1 MHEMCINVVF
11 QVLKCLI
18 TLLSFQHTSRKS
30 TAYFVNAVY
39 KVPGKKKKAK
49 KAPSS
54 KKAPAKKAPAKKRK
68 APTKPVAKKPIAK
81 ADPEKVARLE
91 AAIASARSSS
101 DGEVG
106 AKEMKEALAA
116 GYSKF
121 FILAQLEDEE
131 DSESEV
137 EDSKPAAKKTKKSA

>member
-1 MHEMCINVVF
+1 MF
-11 QVLKCLI
+11 QTVRCLS
-18 TLLSFQHTSRKS
+18 LLLLNISRKT
-30 TAYFVNAVY
+30 TAYYVNAVY

-54 KKAPAKKAPAKKRK
+54 KKMPAAKKATAKKRK
-68 APTKPVAKKPIAK
+68 AKETKPVAKKLAAK
-81 ADPEKVARLE
+81 ADPEKVIKLE

-106 AKEMKEALAA
+106 AKEMQEALAV

-121 FILAQLEDEE
+121 FILAQLEEE
-131 DSESEV
+131 EV
-137 EDSKPAAKKTKKSA
+137 EDAKPAAKKTKKSA

>member
-1 MHEMCINVVF
+1 M
-11 QVLKCLI
+11 
-18 TLLSFQHTSRKS
+18 
-30 TAYFVNAVY
+30 NAVY

-54 KKAPAKKAPAKKRK
+54 KKAPAKKRK
-68 APTKPVAKKPIAK
+68 APTKPIAKKPAAK
-81 ADPEKVARLE
+81 ADPEKLAKLE

-106 AKEMKEALAA
+106 AKEMQEALAV

-121 FILAQLEDEE
+121 FILAQLEEEEEE
-131 DSESEV
+131 DEV
-137 EDSKPAAKKTKKSA
+137 EDAKPAAKKAKKSA

>member
-1 MHEMCINVVF
+1 
-11 QVLKCLI
+11 
-18 TLLSFQHTSRKS
+18 
-30 TAYFVNAVY
+30 VNAVY

-81 ADPEKVARLE
+81 ADPEKVAKLQ

-106 AKEMKEALAA
+106 AKEMQEALAV

-121 FILAQLEDEE
+121 FILDKAAEEESGDEK
-131 DSESEV
+131 V

>member
-1 MHEMCINVVF
+1 MCINIVF

-81 ADPEKVARLE
+81 ADPEKVAKLE

-106 AKEMKEALAA
+106 AKEMKEALAV

-121 FILAQLEDEE
+121 FILAQLEEE
-131 DSESEV
+131 EAEEEEEV

>member
-1 MHEMCINVVF
+1 MSNN
-11 QVLKCLI
+11 L
-18 TLLSFQHTSRKS
+18 TLPTRHVSRKS
-30 TAYFVNAVY
+30 TAYYVNAVY

-54 KKAPAKKAPAKKRK
+54 KKAPAAKKAPAKKRK
-68 APTKPVAKKPIAK
+68 AHTKPVVKKPAAK
-81 ADPEKVARLE
+81 ADPEKVAKLG

-106 AKEMKEALAA
+106 AKEMQEALAA

-121 FILAQLEDEE
+121 FILAQLEEEEESGDEK
-131 DSESEV
+131 V

>member
-1 MHEMCINVVF
+1 
-11 QVLKCLI
+11 
-18 TLLSFQHTSRKS
+18 
-30 TAYFVNAVY
+30 VNAVY

-54 KKAPAKKAPAKKRK
+54 KKVPAAKKSPAKKRK
-68 APTKPVAKKPIAK
+68 APTKPIAKKPVAK
-81 ADPEKVARLE
+81 ADPEKLAKLE

-106 AKEMKEALAA
+106 AKEMQEALAV

-121 FILAQLEDEE
+121 FILAQLEEEEEEEE
-131 DSESEV
+131 DEV
-137 EDSKPAAKKTKKSA
+137 EDAKPAAKKAKKSA

>member
-1 MHEMCINVVF
+1 MFKTVR
-11 QVLKCLI
+11 CLS
-18 TLLSFQHTSRKS
+18 LLLLNISRKT
-30 TAYFVNAVY
+30 TAYYVNAVY

-54 KKAPAKKAPAKKRK
+54 KKMPAAKKATAKKRK
-68 APTKPVAKKPIAK
+68 AKEPTKKPAAKVDPERVAK
-81 ADPEKVARLE
+81 LE

-106 AKEMKEALAA
+106 ANEMQEALAV

-121 FILAQLEDEE
+121 FILALAGAEEDEE
-131 DSESEV
+131 SENEV
-137 EDSKPAAKKTKKSA
+137 EDAKPAAKKTKKSAKKSA